1 MPYFCVRLA
10 IKYPLLKGGN
20 LVQHTGPTTTF
31 FFQFSFLKKISFL
44 YLFLFSESPLKK
56 KEENPI
62 NIMLFIHERDDLK
75 NPIQLKVNK
84 SIRMNCTEELIYYL
98 NWWKSP
104 FRDIHFDIT
113 TSDAIS
119 SFMKFPFLPLVIRF
133 VVMIYFDLNH
143 PSMNIPDA
151 RLDVA
156 VTNATSLLQPSSSL
170 THNEHNC
177 NFSKFFNS
185 VNFFFCFFFILTLL
199 LMAIENKQSKLNIAD
214 RCIGPGWRGDS
225 NQMQRNETVINQ
237 NDSFPNDS

>member
-1 MPYFCVRLA
+1 M
-10 IKYPLLKGGN
+10 
-20 LVQHTGPTTTF
+20 
-31 FFQFSFLKKISFL
+31 
-44 YLFLFSESPLKK
+44 FLFSESPLKK

-156 VTNATSLLQPSSSL
+156 VTNATSLLQPSSRL

-177 NFSKFFNS
+177 NFSKFFFS
-185 VNFFFCFFFILTLL
+185 VFFFILTLL
-199 LMAIENKQSKLNIAD
+199 LMAIENKQVEAKHRWSMHRSGLKRRLE
-214 RCIGPGWRGDS
+214 S
-225 NQMQRNETVINQ
+225 NAT
-237 NDSFPNDS
+237 